1 MANKGSFR
9 LKIILINL
17 ILIVILVGVSFYAV
31 ESILRSY
38 VPDTDH
44 TGMNELAPAPLYYR
58 IKPNFGGVLE
68 GVQVTINSHGYRDR
82 EFIKQRPQEEDL
94 IAILGDSITFGQ
106 GVPQDETFPAI
117 LEKLLNESKSGQ
129 KHFRVWNL
137 GVPGY
142 NTMQEYEVFKS
153 LVLPAKPTWVFLAYV
168 INDVEPVN
176 QGALKLIAGNKTEPT
191 KSWFSYQWDKSI
203 VVHIAK
209 NRLGGLIRW
218 IKPDWRFSS
227 YVDDAISQYEGPESP
242 WTEVSKIIIS
252 IKKLCDENGIR
263 FTLVMTPS
271 MMDFNNYP
279 FLRINQIVEAF
290 CKDNNIDF
298 LDVLPYF
305 KNSNPEQL
313 FVSTIDPHPNGL
325 AQSMIARA
333 LMDHIRK
340 AGK

>member
-1 MANKGSFR
+1 MANKSSASI
-9 LKIILINL
+9 KIILINL
-17 ILIVILVGVSFYAV
+17 ILIVILVVVSFYV
-31 ESILRSY
+31 LESILRSY

-58 IKPNFGGVLE
+58 IKPNFKGVLE
-68 GVQVTINSHGYRDR
+68 GVQVTINSNGYRDR
-82 EFIKQRPQEEDL
+82 EFMRPMSQKEDL

-117 LEKLLNESKSGQ
+117 LEKLLNESESGG
-129 KHFRVWNL
+129 KNFRVWNL

-176 QGALKLIAGNKTEPT
+176 EGALRLISGEKTERN
-191 KSWFSYQWDKSI
+191 KSWFSDQWDRSI

-209 NRLGGLIRW
+209 NRLGGFIRW

-227 YVDDAISQYEGPESP
+227 YVDDAISQYDGPESP
-242 WTEVSKIIIS
+242 WIEVSRTIIS
-252 IKKLCDENGIR
+252 MKKSCDENGIR
-263 FTLVMTPS
+263 FTLVMIPS
-271 MMDFNNYP
+271 MMDFDNYP
-279 FLRINQIVEAF
+279 FLRINQIVEDF
-290 CKDNNIDF
+290 CKANNIDF

-305 KNSNPEQL
+305 KDSNPEQL
-313 FVSTIDPHPNGL
+313 FVSIIDPHPNEL
-325 AQSMIARA
+325 AQSIIARA
-333 LMDHIRK
+333 LMDHIREARK
-340 AGK
+340 